1 MRSTVNQFN
10 VTNEIVAILD
20 EDAQLAELT
29 DNRFFPIDAPKDTA
43 GNFIVYQRDGYK
55 QMDTKTGIA
64 RRQPQVWI
72 HCVSDKYKDSQRMAS
87 LVFEALSGRFT
98 HPDMVIELEDCTEDW
113 TGQKYIQSL
122 LFTVTI

>member
-1 MRSTVNQFN
+1 MSVLDQFN

-20 EDAQLAELT
+20 ADEQLAELT
-29 DNRFFPIDAPKDTA
+29 GNRFFPIDAPKDTA

-55 QMDTKTGIA
+55 HQDTKTGIA
-64 RRQPQVWI
+64 RRQPQVWV

-87 LVFEALSGRFT
+87 IVFEALSGRFVD
-98 HPDMVIELEDCTEDW
+98 PEMIIELEDSTEDW